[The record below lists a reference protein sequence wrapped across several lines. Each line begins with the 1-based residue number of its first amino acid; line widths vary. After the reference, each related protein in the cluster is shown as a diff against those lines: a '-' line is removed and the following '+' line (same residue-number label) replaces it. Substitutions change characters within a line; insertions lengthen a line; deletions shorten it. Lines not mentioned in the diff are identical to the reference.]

1 MNAGREDTRTDDS
14 GHAGRA
20 PGQATV
26 DGLSGADEVASLLDP
41 EVRILHSLH
50 KGEGGWGDQVG
61 NGADGAGDQPA
72 DLRPGL
78 SNRAKEGGGG
88 EAGGA
93 GEPTPAHAAGEGG
106 QAHGVSWQAR
116 AGEEHLQGGLNALV
130 MAFRGKPHQV
140 GGSATEPVNH
150 PRVGA
155 KPQEEPFGLGVL
167 EARPSLKDMGALF
180 HGGPELLFDVVRAG
194 EVVFQEGN
202 EACPSQPRARRGA
215 RDPAAKSA
223 AASKS
228 AVAPPWPAITERCS

>member
-14 GHAGRA
+14 RHAGRA

-116 AGEEHLQGGLNALV
+116 AGEEHLQGGLNALYIFP
-130 MAFRGKPHQV
+130 MR
-140 GGSATEPVNH
+140 
-150 PRVGA
+150 
-155 KPQEEPFGLGVL
+155 
-167 EARPSLKDMGALF
+167 
-180 HGGPELLFDVVRAG
+180 
-194 EVVFQEGN
+194 
-202 EACPSQPRARRGA
+202 
-215 RDPAAKSA
+215 
-223 AASKS
+223 
-228 AVAPPWPAITERCS
+228 WCSP

>member
-61 NGADGAGDQPA
+61 NGADGGGDQPA

-130 MAFRGKPHQV
+130 MAFRGKAAAPSWGERHGASEPPA
-140 GGSATEPVNH
+140 GGRKTT
-150 PRVGA
+150 G
-155 KPQEEPFGLGVL
+155 
-167 EARPSLKDMGALF
+167 GALWS
-180 HGGPELLFDVVRAG
+180 GGP
-194 EVVFQEGN
+194 
-202 EACPSQPRARRGA
+202 
-215 RDPAAKSA
+215 
-223 AASKS
+223 
-228 AVAPPWPAITERCS
+228 

>member
-14 GHAGRA
+14 RHAGRA

-167 EARPSLKDMGALF
+167 EARPSLEDMGALF
-180 HGGPELLFDVVRAG
+180 HGGPELLCDVVR
-194 EVVFQEGN
+194 VTH
-202 EACPSQPRARRGA
+202 
-215 RDPAAKSA
+215 RDA
-223 AASKS
+223 
-228 AVAPPWPAITERCS
+228 